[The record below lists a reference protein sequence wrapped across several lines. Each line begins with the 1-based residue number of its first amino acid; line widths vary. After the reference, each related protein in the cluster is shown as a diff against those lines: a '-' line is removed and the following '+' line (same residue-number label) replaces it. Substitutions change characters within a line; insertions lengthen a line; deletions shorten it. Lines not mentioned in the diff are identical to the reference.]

1 MQNEFSKKDKYILIF
16 AFIFILIP
24 AFQAFA
30 MSVPILI
37 CGLAVVF
44 LAVQIFIKKD
54 TQIFKLPFTKV
65 DWMMFVLA
73 GSGLIDGMMSII
85 GIRSDAMTG
94 FALLA
99 IPVMFF
105 ATRSEWEIT
114 KEGLSV
120 VFFGGVVL
128 IALAMVYFV
137 MDTDIILGIGMTDV
151 ELIEVVAILI
161 GLIGAY
167 LFSMAEMKRMA
178 GLYGIGTVAAMLCLA
193 LCGNDIALL
202 ILVAGI
208 CLLIVNAD
216 REVEV
221 IKRLLMCQ
229 FLALFIPCNVVLLV
243 QYTTFIHA
251 EVSTWSL
258 QASVVGELVLCLL
271 AVFVC
276 KYWDEI
282 EEKPEEAIKN
292 TQIFFKS
299 AFRYVIGFGV
309 FLIFLGWVEL
319 RAGVENILRLFHD
332 SEWKADGIFSTTM
345 IEIASRAGESI
356 MQAYEENA
364 LRLAFNTY
372 GMVGVLALVLLLM
385 FVGYKWWQLRKFTLK
400 KDVMIWMLSAIV
412 ILCCILLPMRS
423 VMIPAYAFFVWKMV
437 HDSEGKRGFMEID

>member
-44 LAVQIFIKKD
+44 LFIQIFIKKD
-54 TQIFKLPFTKV
+54 GQIFKPPFAWI
-65 DWMMFVLA
+65 DWIMFALA
-73 GSGLIDGMMSII
+73 GIGLVDGMLAII
-85 GIRSDAMTG
+85 GIRSDAMVG
-94 FALLA
+94 FALLT

-105 ATRSEWEIT
+105 ATRSDWEIT
-114 KEGLSV
+114 KECLSV
-120 VFFGGVVL
+120 IFFGGVVL
-128 IALAMVYFV
+128 IVLAMVYFV
-137 MDTDIILGIGMTDV
+137 MGTDILFGIGMTDV
-151 ELIEVVAILI
+151 GLIEVVAILTGI
-161 GLIGAY
+161 IGAY
-167 LFSMAEMKRMA
+167 LFSMAGMKRMA
-178 GLYGIGTVAAMLCLA
+178 VLYGIGTFGAMVCLA

-221 IKRLLMCQ
+221 IKRLLLCQ

-243 QYTTFIHA
+243 EYTSFVHA

-292 TQIFFKS
+292 TQMFFKS

-309 FLIFLGWVEL
+309 FLLFLGWVEL

-332 SEWKADGIFSTTM
+332 SEWKGDGIFSATM
-345 IEIASRAGESI
+345 IEMASRVGENV

-364 LRLAFNTY
+364 LRLVYNAY
-372 GMVGVLALVLLLM
+372 GIVGVLILVTLLAFL
-385 FVGYKWWQLRKFTLK
+385 GYLWWQYRRFTLRK
-400 KDVMIWMLSAIV
+400 DVIIWMLSAMVMLI
-412 ILCCILLPMRS
+412 CILLPMRS
-423 VMIPAYAFFVWKMV
+423 VMIPIYTFFVWKMI
-437 HDSEGKRGFMEID
+437 HGGEGKRGYMKVE